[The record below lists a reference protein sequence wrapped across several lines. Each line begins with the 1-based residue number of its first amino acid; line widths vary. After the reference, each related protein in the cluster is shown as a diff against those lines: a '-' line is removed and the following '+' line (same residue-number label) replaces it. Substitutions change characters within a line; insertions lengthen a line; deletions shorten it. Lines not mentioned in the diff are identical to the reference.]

1 MKQLGNKNSTS
12 GRRELIMDSGVV
24 RLSLPLWEIQRLL
37 WLDQW
42 RFVQLSLECVWG
54 GVKNHS
60 GFENKVNDSDHY
72 SKNNG
77 KNFKAFKQDTHMIK
91 FRF

>member
-1 MKQLGNKNSTS
+1 M
-12 GRRELIMDSGVV
+12 
-24 RLSLPLWEIQRLL
+24 
-37 WLDQW
+37 
-42 RFVQLSLECVWG
+42 QLSLECVWG